1 MAPAMLIKR
10 ASHPM
15 SSGALMMRLMEFRR
29 FVGYVKGALSK
40 VQLDGPV
47 QPAPGWAPTSDW

>member
-10 ASHPM
+10 ASRPM
-15 SSGALMMRLMEFRR
+15 PFEALMMRLMEFRR

-47 QPAPGWAPTSDW
+47 

>member
-1 MAPAMLIKR
+1 MAPAILIKR
-10 ASHPM
+10 ASRPM
-15 SSGALMMRLMEFRR
+15 PFEALMVRLMEFRR

-47 QPAPGWAPTSDW
+47 QLAPGWAPTSD